1 MFCSVFDIEMYYN
14 VHMINKIANNEQM
27 DIDEITILK
36 LLLKNGK
43 INQRKISLIS
53 DYSLGKVNQVI
64 NQLKVERYISSEGNI
79 TSKGKSYINSHHSKR
94 ATILAAGYGLRMVPI
109 NTEEPKGLLE
119 VHSEPLIERIIKQ
132 LHEVGITD
140 IKIVVGFMKEHYEY
154 LIDQYDVDLIVN
166 PYYSTRN
173 NIYSL
178 YLARDRLADGYVIP
192 CDIWFKDNPFS
203 TLEDPSW
210 YLFSDRLTDHSHWRV
225 SRTSKVRYTK
235 ESGNRMIGIAYLN
248 QDDAEIL
255 TGRLDKMIKAKKYDS
270 FWEDALVDKKQFLL
284 NGRIIPNSEHA
295 EINSYEELMELD
307 SHSNHLKTEAI
318 KIIENTLKVDKTK
331 IHNIYT
337 LKKGM
342 TNRSFSFKCN
352 DKRYIMRIPGEGT
365 DKLIDRKE
373 EYDVY
378 QQVRDEPYTENI
390 LYLNPNNGYKLSEF
404 LEDTRNS
411 DANNLDDVTK
421 CMNLLRKFHQEN
433 YQVYHEFDIWKQ
445 IDFYESLRKES
456 SAYKDF
462 MMTKENVMKLKP
474 FIRDN
479 IKQWSLCHIDANA
492 DNFLID
498 QNGEIYLID
507 WEYAGMQDPDL
518 DIAMYAIYAGY
529 DRKQFDKLIDIYYQ
543 NNCDEVTRYKIYAY
557 AAVGG
562 LLWSNWCEY
571 KQSLGLDFGA
581 YSIAQYRY
589 AKEYSKLVLDYLE
602 KNNA

>member
-1 MFCSVFDIEMYYN
+1 MKHLINDEHMEYEYFQVFKNYSVKNILTQRQLAQNLFFSLGK
-14 VHMINKIANNEQM
+14 INKILQKLQ
-27 DIDEITILK
+27 DEKYI
-36 LLLKNGK
+36 
-43 INQRKISLIS
+43 INSIGLTK
-53 DYSLGKVNQVI
+53 
-64 NQLKVERYISSEGNI
+64 
-79 TSKGKSYINSHHSKR
+79 KGKDYLNSHHPKR
-94 ATILAAGYGLRMVPI
+94 ATVLAAGYGLRMVPI

-119 VHSEPLIERIIKQ
+119 VHGEPLIERIIKQ
-132 LHEVGITD
+132 LHEVGIND

-178 YLARDRLADGYVIP
+178 YLAKDRLADGYVIP

-210 YLFSDRLTDHSHWRV
+210 YLFSDRLTDHSHWCV

-255 TGRLDKMIKAKKYDS
+255 INRLDEMIKVKKYDL
-270 FWEDALVDKKQFLL
+270 FWEDALVDKKQFML
-284 NGRIIPNSEHA
+284 NGRIIPNNEHA

-318 KIIENTLKVDKTK
+318 KIIENTLRVDKTEIYN
-331 IHNIYT
+331 IHT

-342 TNRSFSFKCN
+342 TNRSFSFECN

-378 QQVRDEPYTENI
+378 QQIRDEPYTENI

-411 DANNLDDVTK
+411 DANDWNDVTK
-421 CMNLLRKFHQEN
+421 CMELLRRFHQEN
-433 YQVYHEFDIWKQ
+433 YQVNHKFNIWKQ
-445 IDFYESLRKES
+445 IDFYESLRDAP

-462 MMTKENVMKLKP
+462 MIIKENVEKLKP
-474 FIRDN
+474 FIQDN

-498 QNGEIYLID
+498 QNGKIYLID

-543 NNCDEVTRYKIYAY
+543 NNCDEITQYKIYAY